1 MATATTTPMM
11 TTVSIPPEPEGRV
24 GGREAVSTPP
34 EPRERGGGGGRET
47 GHFNKTSYRL
57 LHVLFEVQDIL
68 IRGVAAKVT
77 IVLSS

>member
-11 TTVSIPPEPEGRV
+11 T
-24 GGREAVSTPP
+24 AVSTPP
-34 EPRERGGGGGRET
+34 EPRGRGGGGET

-68 IRGVAAKVT
+68 IRGVT

>member
-11 TTVSIPPEPEGRV
+11 TAVSTPPEPEGRV

-34 EPRERGGGGGRET
+34 EPRGRRGGGET

-68 IRGVAAKVT
+68 IRGVTAEVT